1 MRTGF
6 LPAFFF
12 LFAIAIASPLQA
24 QAVEKTALSAKE
36 EIMEQLF
43 SERDSSEALAQAILS
58 ARKLGV
64 SEQAILES
72 KFLFH
77 VDRAED
83 AELAKMLPQLLKQS
97 EHFKLSESEIF
108 GSEDDWLA
116 IVEYVRAIAALQVGD
131 KQAFKKH
138 ITEAFWLSPRQGAAF
153 APHIERLRLM
163 DAMSEVEID
172 MDRKYAHT
180 LDAGKISLGE
190 AMAGKKGMM
199 LHFWS
204 PWSPECE
211 ATLADFFITAGLL
224 AKNGIGVVSVL
235 PETSEKVIADANK
248 MLAATGKDAPGYWIV
263 DLEKSPLSAQLKI
276 QTVPAVVLMDAN
288 GKIMFNGNPSDGD
301 FWKLLEKLNPEIKR
315 PAKRD

>member
-1 MRTGF
+1 MRSRF

-12 LFAIAIASPLQA
+12 LFAIPSPLPA
-24 QAVEKTALSAKE
+24 QNRAVDVPAMTAKE
-36 EIMEQLF
+36 EVMEQLF
-43 SERDSSEALAQAILS
+43 SERDSAEVLAQAILN

-64 SEQAILES
+64 PEQAILES

-83 AELAKMLPQLLKQS
+83 AEIANMLPQLLKQN

-108 GSEDDWLA
+108 ASKDDWLA
-116 IVEYVRAIAALQVGD
+116 IVEYVRAIAALQTGD

-163 DAMSEVEID
+163 DAMGEVEID

-180 LDAGKISLGE
+180 IDVAKTSLGE
-190 AMAGKKGMM
+190 VMAGKKGMI

-204 PWSPECE
+204 PLSPECE
-211 ATLADFFITAGLL
+211 ATLADFFITAGLMV
-224 AKNGIGVVSVL
+224 KNGIGVVSVL
-235 PETSEKVIADANK
+235 PETSEKVVADANR
-248 MLAATGKDAPGYWIV
+248 MLTATGKDVPGHWLV
-263 DLEKSPLSAQLKI
+263 DAEKSPLSAQLRI
-276 QTVPAVVLMDAN
+276 QTVPAVVLIDAR
-288 GKIMFNGNPSDGD
+288 GKIMFNGNPGD
-301 FWKLLEKLNPEIKR
+301 AEFWKLLEKLNPEIRR
-315 PAKRD
+315 PALRD

>member
-12 LFAIAIASPLQA
+12 LFIIASQLPA
-24 QAVEKTALSAKE
+24 QDRAVDAPVMTAKE

-43 SERDSSEALAQAILS
+43 SERESAEALAQAILS

-116 IVEYVRAIAALQVGD
+116 IVEYVRAIAGLQAGD

-180 LDAGKISLGE
+180 LDAGKTSLGE
-190 AMAGKKGMM
+190 VRAGKKGMM

-224 AKNGIGVVSVL
+224 AKNDIGVVSVL

-288 GKIMFNGNPSDGD
+288 GKIMFNGNPSDED

>member
-1 MRTGF
+1 MRAGF

-12 LFAIAIASPLQA
+12 LFASASQLPA
-24 QAVEKTALSAKE
+24 QERAVDAPVMSAKE
-36 EIMEQLF
+36 DIMEQLF
-43 SERDSSEALAQAILS
+43 SERESAEALAQAILS

-64 SEQAILES
+64 PEQAILES

-83 AELAKMLPQLLKQS
+83 AEIAKMLPQLLKQS

-116 IVEYVRAIAALQVGD
+116 IVEYVRAIAALQAGD

-180 LDAGKISLGE
+180 LDAGKTSLGE
-190 AMAGKKGMM
+190 VMAGKKGMM

-211 ATLADFFITAGLL
+211 ATLADFFIAAGLL

-235 PETSEKVIADANK
+235 PETSEKVVADAGK
-248 MLAATGKDAPGYWIV
+248 MLAAIGKAPPGHWMV
-263 DLEKSPLSAQLKI
+263 DSEKSPLSAQLKI

-288 GKIMFNGNPSDGD
+288 GKIMFNGNPSDEE
-301 FWKLLEKLNPEIKR
+301 FWNLLEKLNPEIKR

>member
-12 LFAIAIASPLQA
+12 LFAIAIAIASPLQA

-172 MDRKYAHT
+172 MD
-180 LDAGKISLGE
+180 LSLI
-190 AMAGKKGMM
+190 
-199 LHFWS
+199 H
-204 PWSPECE
+204 
-211 ATLADFFITAGLL
+211 I
-224 AKNGIGVVSVL
+224 
-235 PETSEKVIADANK
+235 
-248 MLAATGKDAPGYWIV
+248 
-263 DLEKSPLSAQLKI
+263 
-276 QTVPAVVLMDAN
+276 
-288 GKIMFNGNPSDGD
+288 
-301 FWKLLEKLNPEIKR
+301 
-315 PAKRD
+315 

>member
-1 MRTGF
+1 MRAGF

-12 LFAIAIASPLQA
+12 LFVIASQLAA
-24 QAVEKTALSAKE
+24 QDRPADAPVMTAKE

-43 SERDSSEALAQAILS
+43 SERESAEALAQAILS

-108 GSEDDWLA
+108 GSEDDWRA
-116 IVEYVRAIAALQVGD
+116 IVEYVRAIAGLQAGD

-163 DAMSEVEID
+163 DAMSEVEVD

-180 LDAGKISLGE
+180 LDAGKTSLGE
-190 AMAGKKGMM
+190 VRVGKKGMM

-224 AKNGIGVVSVL
+224 VKNGIGVVSVL
-235 PETSEKVIADANK
+235 PETSEKVVADAKK
-248 MLAATGKDAPGYWIV
+248 MLAATGKVAPGHWIV
-263 DLEKSPLSAQLKI
+263 DSEKSPLSAQLKI

-288 GKIMFNGNPSDGD
+288 GKIMFNGNPSDED
-301 FWKLLEKLNPEIKR
+301 FWKLLEKMNPEIKR